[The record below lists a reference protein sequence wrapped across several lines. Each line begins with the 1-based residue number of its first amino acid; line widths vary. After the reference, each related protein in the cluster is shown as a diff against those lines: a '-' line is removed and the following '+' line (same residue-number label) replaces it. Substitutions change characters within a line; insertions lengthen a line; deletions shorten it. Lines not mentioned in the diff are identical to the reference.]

1 MSHYTVE
8 QIHGRRVNQL
18 ILGFD
23 FPAYYRDLSDALIA
37 SAANGV
43 GPDAAPSGV
52 RRILTNLLPHADLAA
67 DIHDVEFA
75 LSDGKREAFTA
86 ANARF
91 GHNCRLWVKANRSR
105 FNPLRYI
112 ELFRISRDVEILD
125 GPAGWSAWIS
135 AWKRR
140 REGGGLTSA

>member
-23 FPAYYRDLSDALIA
+23 FPAYYGELSDGEIMQ
-37 SAANGV
+37 AANGV
-43 GPDAAPSGV
+43 GPDALPSGV
-52 RRILTNLLPHADLAA
+52 RRILTNLLPYAELAA
-67 DIHDVEFA
+67 DIHDLEFERSNA
-75 LSDGKREAFTA
+75 LRSTFAE

-105 FNPLRYI
+105 FNPIRYV
-112 ELFRISRDVEILD
+112 ELSRISSDVDILN
-125 GPAGWSAWIS
+125 GNAGWRAWIAAYS
-135 AWKRR
+135 ARR
-140 REGGGLTSA
+140 GR